1 MVQQVPVG
9 VLSLCVGTSLAPAGL
24 LSTHRDGVCGGGGG
38 DGGGP
43 SVHPPAGPS
52 VQQAA
57 GTQ

>member
-38 DGGGP
+38 EVG
-43 SVHPPAGPS
+43 GPS